1 MEKKDEQIKDEFSQN
16 AKQNESLNAENLSI
30 ENLNDEKLKIDPAH
44 LVFHYNRENR
54 ISRAPSR
61 VKSAY
66 DGTMKKPPKGFFRAL
81 IHTKSSRIMLI
92 VMVLVLGF
100 TVASLLTGG
109 SKSKGRIEDII
120 FRLSAFSFEDTIYI
134 SLQISPDEKMQSK
147 TKSILPKERII
158 DAIFSFKNAEGESL
172 VQQSLTKTFENNE
185 IFLRTTLSD
194 YDILSV
200 DCVLQIDNQDI
211 MLETR
216 VEKK

>member
-16 AKQNESLNAENLSI
+16 AKQNESLNDEDLFDEN
-30 ENLNDEKLKIDPAH
+30 LKIDPSQ
-44 LVFHYNRENR
+44 LVFHYNRESR
-54 ISRAPSR
+54 VSRAPSR

-81 IHTKSSRIMLI
+81 VHTKSSRIMLI

-109 SKSKGRIEDII
+109 SKNKGRVEDII
-120 FRLSAFSFEDTIYI
+120 FTLSAFSFEDTIYI
-134 SLQISPDEKMQSK
+134 SLQIAPDEKMQTK

-158 DAIFSFKNAEGESL
+158 DAAFSFKNAEGESL
-172 VQQSLTKTFENNE
+172 VQQNLKKTFENNE

-200 DCVLQIDNQDI
+200 DCVLQIDNQEI